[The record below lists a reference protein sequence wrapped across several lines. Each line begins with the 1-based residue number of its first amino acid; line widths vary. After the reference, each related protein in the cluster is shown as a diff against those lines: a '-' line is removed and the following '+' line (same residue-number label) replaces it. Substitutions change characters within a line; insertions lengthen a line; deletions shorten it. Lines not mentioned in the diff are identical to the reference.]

1 MDAGGVVIEIL
12 GSNAGLAASLDDLT
26 TWSDTFGF
34 PTTTMTDPE
43 GLELQAKSA
52 LGPHHHYWVVDLE
65 TMIIVD
71 DAATPPIVPAVALTL
86 DRLGQP

>member
-1 MDAGGVVIEIL
+1 MDAGGVVIELL

-34 PTTTMTDPE
+34 TTTTMTDPE
-43 GLELQAKSA
+43 GMELQAKNA

-65 TMIIVD
+65 TMTIVD
-71 DAATPPIVPAVALTL
+71 DAATPPIAPAVELTVSL
-86 DRLGQP
+86 LGQR